1 MLVMNMEY
9 RWCLRESDIS
19 SINDNLE
26 CLNVEWRMKNL
37 ECRIKEETPQGV
49 SLVYR
54 NSIGISSTILNFQF
68 LI

>member
-19 SINDNLE
+19 NINDNLE